1 MGYRQKNVSIGDADW
16 QRLLVIFAEWEKW
29 QKKADECGGKWP
41 AGTWR
46 YNATVMITKEVIETL
61 NSNTEISMPVRRT
74 LVKLWNR
81 GTAPR
86 RSGCLHGAGADGGRG
101 PIAGI
106 RSPQALAT
114 LVSLCG

>member
-46 YNATVMITKEVIETL
+46 YNATVMITK
-61 NSNTEISMPVRRT
+61 
-74 LVKLWNR
+74 
-81 GTAPR
+81 
-86 RSGCLHGAGADGGRG
+86 
-101 PIAGI
+101 
-106 RSPQALAT
+106 
-114 LVSLCG
+114 